1 MRVACVH
8 APQIA
13 LQAILR
19 RDPELR
25 QDAVV
30 LVEAVGA
37 DADRA
42 RVVALTRA
50 AHLAGVRRGMTVG
63 QAKATGAQLGQ
74 TLRVAVASAAEA
86 ALADVG
92 HAFARRV
99 ESEAGRVFL
108 EIGDLGRMY
117 DSERAVAQ
125 GLVAQ
130 AARVG
135 LAVRASIASG
145 KAVARVASEATDL
158 ALVPAGG

>member
-30 LVEAVGA
+30 LVEAVGT

-50 AHLAGVRRGMTVG
+50 AHQAGVRRGMTVG
-63 QAKATGAQLGQ
+63 QAKAEVDSRQSTVDSSRASRSGASTRSTVDCRLS
-74 TLRVAVASAAEA
+74 TRLRVAVAAAA
-86 ALADVG
+86 
-92 HAFARRV
+92 
-99 ESEAGRVFL
+99 
-108 EIGDLGRMY
+108 
-117 DSERAVAQ
+117 
-125 GLVAQ
+125 
-130 AARVG
+130 
-135 LAVRASIASG
+135 
-145 KAVARVASEATDL
+145 
-158 ALVPAGG
+158 

>member
-13 LQAILR
+13 LQAVLR

-30 LVEAVGA
+30 LVEAVGT

-50 AHLAGVRRGMTVG
+50 APPAGVRRGMSVG
-63 QAKATGAQLGQ
+63 QAKATGAELGQ
-74 TLRVAVASAAEA
+74 TLRVAIASPADTAAAEA

-92 HAFARRV
+92 YAFAPRV
-99 ESEAGRVFL
+99 EAEAGRFFS
-108 EIGDLGRMY
+108 EIGDLGRLY
-117 DSERAVAQ
+117 DARAGAR
-125 GLVAQ
+125 
-130 AARVG
+130 AALPPEPHR
-135 LAVRASIASG
+135 
-145 KAVARVASEATDL
+145 
-158 ALVPAGG
+158 GGNGTL

>member
-50 AHLAGVRRGMTVG
+50 AHQAGVRRGMTVG
-63 QAKATGAQLGQ
+63 QAKATAAQLGQ
-74 TLRVAVASAAEA
+74 TLKVAVASAADTAAAEA

-92 HAFARRV
+92 YAFAPRV
-99 ESEAGRVFL
+99 EAEAGRIFL

-125 GLVAQ
+125 GLAAQ
-130 AARVG
+130 AARMG
-135 LAVRASIASG
+135 LAVRAAVASS
-145 KAVARVASEATDL
+145 KAVARVASE
-158 ALVPAGG
+158 